1 MQSFVTVWK
10 RFAESVS
17 VVAFAAMFA
26 GFVIGVGG
34 RYLFGEPV
42 AWSNELCAIGFVW
55 IVFWTSDIL
64 LKERQHIVFD
74 VIYHAFP
81 PRARRVVALFITL
94 SLAVLFLAALPGSID
109 YTWFLRTRYT
119 SLLRVPMI
127 LVFGCFVIF
136 VVAVIVNSFIRI
148 WQLLRPGWEEHL

>member
-34 RYLFGEPV
+34 RYLFNEPV

-74 VIYHAFP
+74 VLYHAFP
-81 PRARRVVALFITL
+81 PRVRRGLALFITL
-94 SLAVLFLAALPGSID
+94 SLAILFLAALPGVLD
-109 YTWFLRTRYT
+109 YTWFTRTRY
-119 SLLRVPMI
+119 SNLLRVPMI
-127 LVFGCFVIF
+127 LVFGCFAIF
-136 VVAVIVNSFIRI
+136 VLAVIVNSVIRVV
-148 WQLLRPGWEEHL
+148 QLLRPGWEEHL

>member
-1 MQSFVTVWK
+1 MQSFRTVWT
-10 RFAESVS
+10 RFAESVA

-34 RYLFGEPV
+34 RYLFNEPV

-81 PRARRVVALFITL
+81 PRVRRVVALVITL

-109 YTWFLRTRYT
+109 YTWFLRTRY
-119 SLLRVPMI
+119 SNLLRVPMI

-136 VVAVIVNSFIRI
+136 VVAVIVNSVVRI
-148 WQLLRPGWEEHL
+148 WQLMRPGWEEHL